1 MNIYLLAG
9 IIAALAIVLV
19 ALAFKLVAMIRAG
32 RPLIA
37 VGRLEWHLPRAKRA
51 PASEPADEPQPDV
64 QLRARFQNLVA
75 GSNQPAE
82 PGAEP
87 KVIAEAELAAPQPAA
102 EAGLQTDDPSP
113 SAEQDAVETEA
124 EAGIEAAAD
133 AEVYVEAEAE
143 AEAEALE
150 EAEVEAETDVA
161 TEIERR
167 IEIEFDR
174 YCDGEIDLPAFEA
187 TLALIEEELQAEATQ
202 EGDGAGQAEAVIAWC
217 KDWVRQR
224 RLAA

>member
-37 VGRLEWHLPRAKRA
+37 VGRLEWHLPRAKRT

-87 KVIAEAELAAPQPAA
+87 DVIAEAELAAPQPAA
-102 EAGLQTDDPSP
+102 EAGLQTGDPSP
-113 SAEQDAVETEA
+113 SAEQDAVES
-124 EAGIEAAAD
+124 
-133 AEVYVEAEAE
+133 E

-150 EAEVEAETDVA
+150 EAKIKAETDVA

-187 TLALIEEELQAEATQ
+187 TLALIEEELQAEATRD
-202 EGDGAGQAEAVIAWC
+202 GDQAEAVIAWC
-217 KDWVRQR
+217 KDWVRQQ